1 MTALIVG
8 VDMAKATFTAAGWVD
23 GTARPLGSY
32 ANTQAGFLAFAEA
45 LAPATPDGDPAAVE
59 LVVEPTGGYEL
70 PLARFALQQGWRVS
84 MPNPKH
90 VRDWARSQGRRAKTD
105 AQDALLLTR
114 FGVEQPARPWR
125 PLPAAVGELESLLQR
140 RADLEQLLLGE
151 RNRRDALANRS
162 DVAAAVTGSLESVLA
177 TLERSLAAIDH
188 AISEHVR
195 CHPSLGEGVRLLRTV
210 PGVGERNVL
219 WLLVLLHR
227 WQTLTAG
234 QGRAKGLVAYLG
246 LDPQPFESG
255 TSVRRR
261 ARISRMG
268 AAHLRRRL
276 FMSALGGTRG
286 KNVLREFYLRLV
298 GRGKPK
304 MVALIAAARK
314 VLVWAWAVFRTTTP
328 FDPTRTQRRPSMLAS
343 SP

>member
-1 MTALIVG
+1 MTSLIAG
-8 VDMAKATFTAAGWVD
+8 VDMAKATFAAACWAD
-23 GTARPLGSY
+23 GIAQPLGTF
-32 ANTQAGFLAFAEA
+32 ANTQAGFAAFAAA
-45 LAPATPDGDPAAVE
+45 LAASAPRRPTGSVQ

-70 PLARFALQQGWRVS
+70 PLARFALEHGWRVS

-114 FGVEQPARPWR
+114 FGVEQPSRPWR
-125 PLPAAVGELESLLQR
+125 PLPAAIGELESLLQR
-140 RADLEQLLLGE
+140 REDLEQLLLGE
-151 RNRRDALANRS
+151 GNRREALTNRS
-162 DVAAAVTGSLESVLA
+162 DVAAAVTGSVESILA
-177 TLERSLAAIDH
+177 TLEQSLAAIDR
-188 AISEHVR
+188 AVSEHVR
-195 CHPSLGEGVRLLRTV
+195 HHPSLNEEVRLLRSV

-234 QGRAKGLVAYLG
+234 QGLAKGLVAYLG

-286 KNVLREFYLRLV
+286 NNALRQFYLRLV

-304 MVALIAAARK
+304 MVALVAAARK
-314 VLVWAWAVFRTTTP
+314 VLVWAWAVFRSGTL
-328 FDPTRTQRRPSMLAS
+328 FDPTRMQRRAPMLTS

>member
-1 MTALIVG
+1 MTLVIAG
-8 VDMAKATFTAAGWVD
+8 VDMAKATFAAACWVD
-23 GTARPLGSY
+23 GTAQPLGSY
-32 ANTQAGFLAFAEA
+32 ANTQAGFAAFAEA
-45 LAPATPDGDPAAVE
+45 LATSVPDRTPASVQ

-70 PLARFALQQGWRVS
+70 PLARFALAQGWRVS

-90 VRDWARSQGRRAKTD
+90 VRDWAKSQGRRAKTD

-114 FGVEQPARPWR
+114 FGAEQPSRPWR

-140 RADLEQLLLGE
+140 REDLEQLLLGE
-151 RNRRDALANRS
+151 RNRRDALTNRS
-162 DVAAAVTGSLESVLA
+162 DVATAVTASVERILA
-177 TLERSLAAIDH
+177 TLEQSLGAVDQAVT
-188 AISEHVR
+188 EHVR
-195 CHPSLGEGVRLLRTV
+195 RHPSLGEEARLLRSV

-227 WQTLTAG
+227 WHTLTAG

-261 ARISRMG
+261 ARISHMG

-286 KNVLREFYLRLV
+286 NNALRSFYLRLV
-298 GRGKPK
+298 GRSKPK

-314 VLVWAWAVFRTTTP
+314 VLVWAWAVLRSGTP